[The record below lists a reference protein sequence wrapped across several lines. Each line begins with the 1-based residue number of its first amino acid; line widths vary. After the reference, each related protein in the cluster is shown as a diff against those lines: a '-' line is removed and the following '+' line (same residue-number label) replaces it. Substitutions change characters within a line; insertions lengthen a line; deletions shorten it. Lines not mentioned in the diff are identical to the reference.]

1 MAGVDNHM
9 TVADNHMTVADN
21 HAIVVE
27 QGRSEALDGP
37 DGGLLCF
44 LFAFLAENTAFTS

>member
-1 MAGVDNHM
+1 MIGIDSHM
-9 TVADNHMTVADN
+9 TG
-21 HAIVVE
+21 VE

-44 LFAFLAENTAFTS
+44 LFAFLPEKTAMTS

>member
-1 MAGVDNHM
+1 MSGMGNHMTVVDNHM
-9 TVADNHMTVADN
+9 TVVDNHT
-21 HAIVVE
+21 IVVE
-27 QGRSEALDGP
+27 QGRSASLDGP